1 MKKQI
6 ILFISSFF
14 FILPAFAEYD
24 IDNSIGSVYDAIK
37 ENCYVEITED
47 NIKGIL
53 RVEGDIL
60 SQCINHALISVQ
72 FSLVDAYNNKI
83 NEKAELI
90 KDCKKNLYR
99 DFYLSSYFIQKT
111 KIETVYIN
119 NQYVISLSLNV
130 TLKEFESF
138 RDYYEKEPYN
148 DTLFSNLYKSNID
161 FRTFVS
167 RKLIEIK

>member
-1 MKKQI
+1 MKSQI
-6 ILFISSFF
+6 LLFISSFF
-14 FILPAFAEYD
+14 FILPVFAEYD
-24 IDNSIGSVYDAIK
+24 IDNNIDSLYDAIK

-47 NIKGIL
+47 NIKGIV

-119 NQYVISLSLNV
+119 NQYAISLSLNV
-130 TLKEFESF
+130 ALNEFESF

>member
-1 MKKQI
+1 MKRQI
-6 ILFISSFF
+6 LLFISSFF
-14 FILPAFAEYD
+14 FILPVFAEYD
-24 IDNSIGSVYDAIK
+24 INNNIDSVYDAIK
-37 ENCYVEITED
+37 ENCYVGITED
-47 NIKGIL
+47 SIKVNVK
-53 RVEGDIL
+53 VEGDIL
-60 SQCINHALISVQ
+60 FQCINQALISVQ

-119 NQYVISLSLNV
+119 NQYAISLFLNV
-130 TLKEFESF
+130 ALYEFESF

-148 DTLFSNLYKSNID
+148 DTLFSSLYKSNID

>member
-14 FILPAFAEYD
+14 FILPVFAEYD
-24 IDNSIGSVYDAIK
+24 IDNNIDSVYDAIK

-47 NIKGIL
+47 NIKGIV

-90 KDCKKNLYR
+90 NDCKKNLYR

-119 NQYVISLSLNV
+119 NQYAISLSLNV

-167 RKLIEIK
+167 RKLTEVK